1 MISAVSSRAGRPA
14 PTNAGRAPSVC
25 YSRGVEPSRI
35 LLVEDDESLR
45 LTLADELRDNGYS
58 VATAASVAAAESFL
72 ASASFDV
79 VILDVMLPD
88 GDGYTLC
95 ASLRKKSGANN
106 ASARVLMLTA
116 RTLEDD
122 LVKGFDAGADDYLK
136 KPYRLRELLVRVRAL
151 ARRPGSAPAE
161 AASDVVTLGDMTL
174 DKRARCVRDAGG
186 ADIAFTPT
194 EIDLLVLLVD
204 SNGRALSRNEILDT
218 VWGKDVVVDER
229 TVDNFVSSLKKKLK
243 WTPSS
248 PFAIKTVRGVGY
260 RMERQMMERA

>member
-1 MISAVSSRAGRPA
+1 
-14 PTNAGRAPSVC
+14 
-25 YSRGVEPSRI
+25 VEPARI

-58 VATAASVAAAESFL
+58 VATAASVAVAESLL

-88 GDGYTLC
+88 GDGYALC
-95 ASLRKKSGANN
+95 ASLRKKATSASTN

-151 ARRPGSAPAE
+151 ARRPGAAGASEPAD
-161 AASDVVTLGDMTL
+161 DVVMLGDMKL
-174 DKRARCVRDAGG
+174 DKRARCVRDPTGSEVP
-186 ADIAFTPT
+186 FTPT

-204 SNGRALSRNEILDT
+204 SSGRALSRNEILDT
-218 VWGKDVVVDER
+218 VWGKDVMVDER

-260 RMERQMMERA
+260 RMERT

>member
-1 MISAVSSRAGRPA
+1 M
-14 PTNAGRAPSVC
+14 C
-25 YSRGVEPSRI
+25 YSRAVEPSRI

-58 VATAASVAAAESFL
+58 VATASSVAQAESLL

-88 GDGYTLC
+88 GDGYALC
-95 ASLRKKSGANN
+95 ASLRKKASASGNK
-106 ASARVLMLTA
+106 SARVLMLTA

-151 ARRPGSAPAE
+151 ARRPGAPSADD
-161 AASDVVTLGDMTL
+161 AANDVVALGDMKL

-186 ADIAFTPT
+186 AEIAFTPT

-260 RMERQMMERA
+260 RMERQMERA